1 MCALEKIN
9 FMTVDAFINR
19 VVVLLLLQYVVPY
32 SVKRV
37 ALLPDQVF
45 CMYFVKYGDVLLKM
59 PSKEI
64 Q

>member
-1 MCALEKIN
+1 MYIVCALEKIHI
-9 FMTVDAFINR
+9 MTVV

-59 PSKEI
+59 PSKERP
-64 Q
+64 